1 MKLFSFK
8 LANLVILFLISALLW
23 LIFYSPAKNIFIP
36 GASVRSGSTNSATA
50 PKISSSAAPLS
61 DNVKNIIQVSPE
73 VSPALSPVPEILPEK
88 DVFLDVPFTSQ
99 APFGNWKDPKQQDA
113 CEEAS
118 ALMAMAWARRE
129 ELTPQKSL
137 KAILAIV
144 DYEEANYGN
153 YHDTDA
159 EDTADIIFRGYLE
172 YDNIEVRHQIGAE
185 DIKRELFKG
194 NLVVVPANGRKLGNS
209 RYTQPGPLEHNLVVR
224 GYDVRKKEFITNDP
238 GILYGEN
245 YRYKEKVL
253 EAALSDY
260 PTGYHEPIISEKT
273 AMIII
278 RR

>member
-1 MKLFSFK
+1 MKFFLFKFT
-8 LANLVILFLISALLW
+8 NFVILFFALALIW

-36 GASVRSGSTNSATA
+36 VASVRPDSANSAIA
-50 PKISSSAAPLS
+50 PKIAPSAAPLPS
-61 DNVKNIIQVSPE
+61 SAKNIIQVSPE
-73 VSPALSPVPEILPEK
+73 ISPIPSLVPEILPEK

-99 APFGNWKDPKQQDA
+99 APFGNWKDSKQQDA

-118 ALMAMAWARRE
+118 ALMAVAWARRE
-129 ELTPQKSL
+129 KLTPQKSL
-137 KAILAIV
+137 EAILAIA
-144 DYEEANYGN
+144 DYEETNYGN

-159 EDTADIIFRGYLE
+159 EDTADIIFRGYFG
-172 YDNIEVRHQIGAE
+172 YNNIEVRHQIGAE
-185 DIKRELFKG
+185 DIKQELFRG
-194 NLVVVPANGRKLGNS
+194 NLVVVPANGRKLGNP
-209 RYTQPGPLEHNLVVR
+209 RYTQPGPLEHNLVIR

-253 EAALSDY
+253 ESALSDY